1 MTTPEKTAKERTA
14 EKAKADLRALV
25 IMNPVSGQ
33 KDYDRL
39 REQVETYLE
48 TAGVT
53 FELRE
58 TEGEGDAKTWAEEAD
73 TDLVLVYGGDG
84 TVMETMTGLINNE
97 RRIPLAQLPGGT
109 ANLLARALGI
119 PVDMDEALELALNGV
134 AVPLD
139 VGYLPEKDLYF
150 SLVAGAGWD
159 ASLIEDASREIKNR
173 LGFFAYVVTG
183 VKNLY
188 NLKRSR
194 ITLEIDGERHQFRA
208 HTVMLV
214 NVGEILGTG
223 FALGKN
229 MNPHDGKLNLAV
241 ASPNSLGG
249 ILKLVFRLATK
260 RFENYRDLQYFSG
273 TEVHVEADPPLKL
286 ELDGEA
292 VGETPFSARVVPGGA
307 LLVVPQEYAEAKNLS
322 EARPVAEVASN

>member
-1 MTTPEKTAKERTA
+1 MSNT
-14 EKAKADLRALV
+14 RALV

-33 KDYDRL
+33 KDHDTL
-39 REQVETYLE
+39 RGQVETYLE
-48 TAGVT
+48 TAGIA
-53 FELRE
+53 FEVRE
-58 TEGEGDAKTWAEEAD
+58 TEGEGDAKTWAEQAD

-97 RRIPLAQLPGGT
+97 RDIPLAQLPGGT

-119 PVDMDEALELALNGV
+119 PVDIEEALEVALNGV
-134 AVPLD
+134 VVPLD

-194 ITLEIDGERHQFRA
+194 ITLDIDGETHRFRA

-223 FALGKN
+223 FALGKD

-241 ASPNSLGG
+241 ASPNSFGG

-273 TEVHVEADPPLKL
+273 CEVRVEADPPLKL

-307 LLVVPQEYAEAKNLS
+307 LLVVPREYAEAKKLT
-322 EARPVAEVASN
+322 EARPVSDLASG

>member
-1 MTTPEKTAKERTA
+1 MTNTS
-14 EKAKADLRALV
+14 ALV

-33 KDYDRL
+33 KDHDSL
-39 REQVETYLE
+39 RAKIEEHLKA
-48 TAGVT
+48 AGVEY
-53 FELRE
+53 ELRE
-58 TEGEGDAKTWAEEAD
+58 TAGEGDAKAWAEAAD

-97 RRIPLAQLPGGT
+97 RDIPLAQLPGGT

-119 PVDMDEALELALNGV
+119 PVDIEEALEVALGGV

-188 NLKRSR
+188 NLKRSH
-194 ITLEIDGERHQFRA
+194 ITLEIDGEKHQFRA

-223 FALGKN
+223 FALGKD
-229 MNPHDGKLNLAV
+229 MSPHDGKLNLAV
-241 ASPNSLGG
+241 ASPNSFGG
-249 ILKLVFRLATK
+249 IAKLVFRLATN

-273 TEVHVEADPPLKL
+273 CEVRVEANPPLKL

-292 VGETPFSARVVPGGA
+292 VGETPFSARVVPGCA
-307 LLVVPQEYAEAKNLS
+307 LLLVPREYAEAKNLTD
-322 EARPVAEVASN
+322 ARPVAEVGQD